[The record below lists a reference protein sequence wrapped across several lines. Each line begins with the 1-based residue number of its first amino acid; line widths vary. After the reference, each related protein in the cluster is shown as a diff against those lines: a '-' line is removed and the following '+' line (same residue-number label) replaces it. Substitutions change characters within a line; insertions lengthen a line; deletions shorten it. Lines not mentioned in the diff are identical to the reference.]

1 MSETTF
7 SYDHNIPLPADVP
20 EALPS
25 PTFQQG
31 QTAPSHGRP
40 IFFHQ
45 ARKRTQADGAS
56 VYENIECV
64 KILTPGDT
72 KAVPE
77 LKVTD
82 AIRRKYAYEYGM
94 WKNGLQVSQ
103 RGTPLEMFPML
114 TPAVIMELKALNIFT
129 VEDLA
134 ALPDSSLH
142 RVHMGQTLKVN
153 AKAWME
159 NKKGSDVIERQ
170 TKENQALKDKMAM
183 LERQI
188 QDLATRPAQTVSEP
202 VQVQAPLQ
210 PGFAPGTAWGAPE
223 ALQPAGDL
231 AAALSAAVD
240 QKAVNAEPEKRRP
253 GRPRKE

>member
-7 SYDHNIPLPADVP
+7 SYDHNIPLPADAP

-31 QTAPSHGRP
+31 QTAPSQGRP
-40 IFFHQ
+40 LFFHQ
-45 ARKRTQADGAS
+45 ARKRIQTDGAS

-103 RGTPLEMFPML
+103 RGIPLEMFPML

-134 ALPDSSLH
+134 GLPDSSLH

-153 AKAWME
+153 AKAWLE
-159 NKKGSDVIERQ
+159 NKKDSDVIERQ
-170 TKENQALKDKMAM
+170 TRENNALKDKMAM

-188 QDLATRPAQTVSEP
+188 QEISSRPAPVAAEAPAVQPTVWMPPGDAAP
-202 VQVQAPLQ
+202 V
-210 PGFAPGTAWGAPE
+210 GSFA
-223 ALQPAGDL
+223 D
-231 AAALSAAVD
+231 ALSAAVD
-240 QKAVNAEPEKRRP
+240 QKADEPSRRR
-253 GRPRKE
+253 GRPPKIA